1 MNLYKALKG
10 SLTPVRIQLNV
21 LIFIVI
27 VFNIDYCTPKREGKT
42 EDIVTNSQIYRKKKI
57 PNTYQKWK
65 LAVVLDMKGGGQQAT
80 SEFRERFSNRY
91 THQ

>member
-10 SLTPVRIQLNV
+10 SLTYVRIQLNV

-42 EDIVTNSQIYRKKKI
+42 KDIVTNSQIYRRKKKKL
-57 PNTYQKWK
+57 PNTYQK
-65 LAVVLDMKGGGQQAT
+65 
-80 SEFRERFSNRY
+80 
-91 THQ
+91 

>member
-42 EDIVTNSQIYRKKKI
+42 EDIVTNSQIYRKKKFPTPI
-57 PNTYQKWK
+57 RNENWQWCWT
-65 LAVVLDMKGGGQQAT
+65 
-80 SEFRERFSNRY
+80 
-91 THQ
+91 

>member
-57 PNTYQKWK
+57 PNTYQK
-65 LAVVLDMKGGGQQAT
+65 
-80 SEFRERFSNRY
+80 
-91 THQ
+91 

>member
-42 EDIVTNSQIYRKKKI
+42 EDIVTNSQIYRKKK
-57 PNTYQKWK
+57 
-65 LAVVLDMKGGGQQAT
+65 MAT
-80 SEFRERFSNRY
+80 GMLLFVSRKVKRY
-91 THQ
+91 